1 MQQVDKSIHGEPSRR
16 RLCLGFAILCIL
28 PGLYCFVISLEI
40 QSIGTRRAS
49 RMVRNH
55 EGNNGASQ
63 KGHDKLNMTGKMSSK
78 NDDRPV
84 GKIPHRAGGWPN
96 PIIVV
101 GLPKTGTTSITRYF
115 QCGGIERVSH
125 WRCKDM
131 EYCGPMIQD
140 NVRAGRAPLY
150 GTGKFD
156 VYGQLDIEVHD
167 RCYFPQIEALEEIHK
182 AHPNTTFI
190 HNSRNVTDWVK
201 SVRGWY
207 DMADRLTKCNITGF
221 PTGVGKTDEELIR
234 FFTSQRQ
241 RVRNFVAKHPS
252 HQLVEIEI
260 DSPDAG
266 KVMEEAFGIDRKC
279 WGRANVGKDIVPG
292 WDTNS

>member
-1 MQQVDKSIHGEPSRR
+1 MLG
-16 RLCLGFAILCIL
+16 LCHFVHPPRSLLLCD
-28 PGLYCFVISLEI
+28 FLEI

-63 KGHDKLNMTGKMSSK
+63 KGHDKLNMTGKMSNK

-140 NVRAGRAPLY
+140 NVRAGRAPC
-150 GTGKFD
+150 T
-156 VYGQLDIEVHD
+156 
-167 RCYFPQIEALEEIHK
+167 
-182 AHPNTTFI
+182 
-190 HNSRNVTDWVK
+190 
-201 SVRGWY
+201 
-207 DMADRLTKCNITGF
+207 
-221 PTGVGKTDEELIR
+221 
-234 FFTSQRQ
+234 
-241 RVRNFVAKHPS
+241 
-252 HQLVEIEI
+252 
-260 DSPDAG
+260 
-266 KVMEEAFGIDRKC
+266 
-279 WGRANVGKDIVPG
+279 GRANLMSMVNWISRFTIAAIFHKLKLLRRFTKPTPIPHSF
-292 WDTNS
+292 TTHAM